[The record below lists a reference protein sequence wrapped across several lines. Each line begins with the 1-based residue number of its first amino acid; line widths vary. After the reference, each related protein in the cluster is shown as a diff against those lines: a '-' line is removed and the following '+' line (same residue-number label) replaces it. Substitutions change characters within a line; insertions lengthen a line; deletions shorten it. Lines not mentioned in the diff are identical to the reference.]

1 MLGIYIHVPFCA
13 KRCTY
18 CDFYTTTLGEA
29 ARHAYTRALLKE
41 LQRRAVSTPVHT
53 LYFGGG
59 TPSQLASA
67 DLRAIFATLRTLYN
81 MEATTELT
89 FEANPDDIT
98 PAKVELL
105 AELGVNRISLGV
117 QSFDDELLRSVNRR
131 HTAQQARDAIDTIH
145 RAGIDNISIDLIF
158 GLPGQDFARWENDL
172 STALSL
178 DVQHLS
184 AYALSYEQGTPLY
197 RQRER
202 GQVVE
207 ADEELS
213 LRMFEHII
221 VQTEAA
227 GFEQYEISNF
237 ARPNQR
243 ALHNAHYWQGIPYL
257 GFGPGAHSFDGQ
269 RTRTYNL
276 PDLKAYQQA
285 ALQHQPFP
293 IEAERLT
300 DDEHYNEVMMTRLRT
315 REGVDLTALAA
326 DCGQALL
333 DHLVEKAQPYLA
345 SGHLLLSPTT
355 DTQPSR
361 LHLSRSGIFISDHIM
376 ADLIA

>member
-18 CDFYTTTLGEA
+18 CDFYTTTLGDA
-29 ARHAYTRALLKE
+29 ARHAYTRALLEE
-41 LQRRAVSTPVHT
+41 LRRRAVATPVET

-59 TPSQLASA
+59 TPSQLADA
-67 DLRAIFATLRTLYN
+67 DLRTIFAALRQHYN
-81 MEATTELT
+81 MEGVKELT

-98 PAKVELL
+98 AAKVELL
-105 AELGVNRISLGV
+105 SELGVNRISLGV

-145 RAGIDNISIDLIF
+145 RAGIHNISIDLIF
-158 GLPGQDFARWENDL
+158 GLPSQDFTRWENDL
-172 STALSL
+172 RTALSL

-184 AYALSYEQGTPLY
+184 AYALSYEPGTPLY

-213 LRMFEHII
+213 LRMFQHLIA
-221 VQTEAA
+221 QTAA
-227 GFEQYEISNF
+227 TGFEQYEISNF
-237 ARPNQR
+237 ARTGKR

-257 GFGPGAHSFDGQ
+257 GFGPGAHSFDGR

-285 ALQHQPFP
+285 AVQQLPFP
-293 IEAERLT
+293 IETEQLT

-315 REGVDLTALAA
+315 REGIDLTALAA
-326 DCGQALL
+326 NCGSDFG
-333 DHLVEKAQPYLA
+333 DHLLKKAQPYLT
-345 SGHLLLSPTT
+345 SGHLLLAPASASSS
-355 DTQPSR
+355 SR
-361 LHLSRSGIFISDHIM
+361 LHLSREGIFISDHIM